1 MMTCL
6 LQIDMVYGHESCI
19 YWHYIFFSSQPHK
32 CRSEGPAQVFLI
44 VLVWLIAVTQH
55 LKRANWRNFILSYD
69 NMCHLDNLKV
79 AKKELPLPGDLKY
92 VWLDIKKVIDSL
104 HLQNH
109 KDEKCHEVKTA

>member
-1 MMTCL
+1 M
-6 LQIDMVYGHESCI
+6 I
-19 YWHYIFFSSQPHK
+19 
-32 CRSEGPAQVFLI
+32 
-44 VLVWLIAVTQH
+44 
-55 LKRANWRNFILSYD
+55 
-69 NMCHLDNLKV
+69 MCHLDNLKV